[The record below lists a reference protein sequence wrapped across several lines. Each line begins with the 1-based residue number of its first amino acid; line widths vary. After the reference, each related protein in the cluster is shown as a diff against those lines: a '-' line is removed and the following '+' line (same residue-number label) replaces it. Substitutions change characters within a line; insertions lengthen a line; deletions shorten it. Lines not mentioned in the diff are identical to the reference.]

1 MIQEAIHL
9 LVEKK
14 DLSGEMMTQVM
25 HEIME
30 GTATQAQMGSFL
42 TSLRMKGETVDEIV
56 SCASVMREL
65 SENIDTSSV
74 PNGEVLDIV
83 GTGGDCA
90 NTFNVSTIVAIV
102 LSAAGYSVAKHGNR
116 SVSSKCG
123 SADLLET
130 LGVKIDLTIEQNQ
143 KIFDELRLCFMFA
156 PVYHTSM
163 KHVAG
168 VRKEMAM
175 RTIFNILGPLSN
187 PASANLQLLG
197 VYDERLVEPMAEVL
211 LKLGVKRGMVAW
223 GHDGLD
229 EVSIC
234 AKTTICE
241 IDAASNAEKLFSYEI
256 HPNDFG
262 IEVCAPE
269 ELEGG
274 LPEENA
280 KIALEILG
288 GERGPK
294 RDMVL
299 LNTSLALHI
308 AEPKLSVDEAFAL
321 ARATIDSGKALA
333 QLNRFIELTNQ
344 GV

>member
-1 MIQEAIHL
+1 MIQEAIHV

-14 DLSGEMMTQVM
+14 DLSVEIMKQVM
-25 HEIME
+25 YEIME
-30 GTATQAQMGSFL
+30 GQATQAQMGAFL
-42 TSLRMKGETVDEIV
+42 TALRMKGETIDEIV
-56 SCASVMREL
+56 ACASVMREL
-65 SENIDTSSV
+65 SENIETNSIR
-74 PNGEVLDIV
+74 NGEVLDIV

-102 LSAAGYSVAKHGNR
+102 LSAAGYPVAKHGNR

-130 LGVKIDLTIEQNQ
+130 LGVKIDLSIEQNQ
-143 KIFDELRLCFMFA
+143 KIFDEIGLCFMFA

-163 KHVAG
+163 RHVAG

-187 PASANLQLLG
+187 PANANLQLLG
-197 VYDERLVEPMAEVL
+197 VYDEKLVQPMAEVL

-241 IDAASNAEKLFSYEI
+241 IDADSAGEKLINYEI

-269 ELEGG
+269 DLEGG
-274 LPEENA
+274 LPIQNA
-280 KIALEILG
+280 NIALDILSG
-288 GERGPK
+288 GQGPK

-299 LNTSLALHI
+299 LNTALALHI
-308 AEPKLSVDEAFAL
+308 AEPRLSVEEAFAL
-321 ARATIDSGKALA
+321 ARETIDSGKALA
-333 QLNRFIELTNQ
+333 QLNKFIALTNRE
-344 GV
+344 V